1 MTILRATL
9 ATVLLC
15 TAAACSKN
23 TEHKDYSNV
32 PGGHA
37 HSHAPAKH
45 AHTAPHGGTLV
56 EIGDHAYNVELLRD
70 AATGKLTAW
79 FLDGHAEN
87 FVRLKAPS
95 IEIVATVAGAKQTL
109 VLAAVANP
117 ATNEKVGDTS
127 QFEVTADWLKTTA
140 TFDAVIPAVTIKDTP
155 FTAIAFN
162 FPKGGN

>member
-1 MTILRATL
+1 MTTLRAAFATL
-9 ATVLLC
+9 LLC
-15 TAAACSKN
+15 TVAACSKHS
-23 TEHKDYSNV
+23 EHKDYSNV
-32 PGGHA
+32 PGGH
-37 HSHAPAKH
+37 SHAPAKH
-45 AHTAPHGGTLV
+45 SHAAPHGGTLV
-56 EIGDHAYNVELLRD
+56 EIGEHAYNVELLRD

-87 FVRLKAPS
+87 FVRLKAPT

-109 VLAAVANP
+109 TLTAVANP